1 MDEVDDLRLRQAELD
16 TRPRWVFRQDQGLIV
31 HLGDC
36 QQCRAYT
43 MHRLDSSMLGDLSLD
58 HALHQ
63 QCNSFNTQLKLEL
76 AHLDTVLAEQAH
88 DYSHLR

>member
-1 MDEVDDLRLRQAELD
+1 MDEVDDLRLHQAELD
-16 TRPRWVFRQDQGLIV
+16 THPRWVFRRDQGLII
-31 HLGDC
+31 HLGNC
-36 QQCRAYT
+36 QQCRAYA
-43 MHRLDSSMLGDLSLD
+43 MHRLDSSMSGDLLLD

-76 AHLDTVLAEQAH
+76 ARSNTALVERAH